1 MNYCSECGAPV
12 TLRVPSG
19 DTLPRY
25 CCDACGKVHYRNPL
39 IVAGCI
45 VEADDGRL
53 LLCRRAIEPRA
64 GYWTMPAGFMENDE
78 SLVAAAARETR
89 EEACA
94 EVEMLGLS
102 SVISVPGANQV
113 HIMFRARLIG
123 GFAAG
128 AETTEA
134 ALYEERDIPWDDL
147 AFRTVRAA
155 LEHFVADRAAGEFAV
170 HELTIPPRV

>member
-12 TLRVPSG
+12 TLRTPDG

-25 CCDACGKVHYRNPL
+25 CCDSCGKVHYRNPL

-45 VEADDGRL
+45 VEADDSRL

-64 GYWTMPAGFMENDE
+64 GFWTMPAGFMENDE
-78 SLVAAAARETR
+78 SLMQAAARETR

-94 EVEMLGLS
+94 EVEILGLS

-113 HIMFRARLIG
+113 HIMFRSRLVG
-123 GFAAG
+123 AFSAG
-128 AETTEA
+128 AETTEIKLVEA
-134 ALYEERDIPWDDL
+134 RDIQWDQL

-155 LEHFVADRAAGEFAV
+155 LEHFVADREAGIFQV

>member
-1 MNYCSECGAPV
+1 MNYCSECSAPV
-12 TLRVPSG
+12 TLRVPAG

-25 CCDACGKVHYRNPL
+25 VCDSCSKVHYRNPL
-39 IVAGCI
+39 IVTGCI
-45 VEADDGRL
+45 VEAVDGRL

-78 SLVAAAARETR
+78 TLVQAAARETR

-94 EVEMLGLS
+94 EVDILGLS

-113 HIMFRARLIG
+113 HIMFRSKLVG
-123 GFAAG
+123 SFAAG
-128 AETTEA
+128 DETVEA
-134 ALYEERDIPWDDL
+134 ALYDERDIPWDEL

-155 LEHFVADRAAGEFAV
+155 LECFVADRTSGHFTV
-170 HELTIPPRV
+170 HQLTIPSRV

>member
-1 MNYCSECGAPV
+1 M
-12 TLRVPSG
+12 
-19 DTLPRY
+19 PRY
-25 CCDACGKVHYRNPL
+25 CCDSCGKVHYRNPL

-53 LLCRRAIEPRA
+53 LLCRRSIEPRA

-78 SLVAAAARETR
+78 SLIQAAARETR

-94 EVEMLGLS
+94 EVEMLGLH

-113 HIMFRARLIG
+113 HIMFRSRLTG
-123 GFAAG
+123 GFSAG

-134 ALYEERDIPWDDL
+134 ALYEERDIPWDEL

-155 LEHFVADRAAGEFAV
+155 LEHFVADRTAGQFKV